1 MFHTTVNSKTTMTF
15 SILVLALASLF
26 ATGPILG
33 KQQALAANVG
43 GSFGGGGGLIGG
55 DGFSHIGGK

>member
-1 MFHTTVNSKTTMTF
+1 MFHTSANSKTTMTF

-33 KQQALAANVG
+33 NRQALAANVE
-43 GSFGGGGGLIGG
+43 GGGLIGG
-55 DGFSHIGGK
+55 GGGGA